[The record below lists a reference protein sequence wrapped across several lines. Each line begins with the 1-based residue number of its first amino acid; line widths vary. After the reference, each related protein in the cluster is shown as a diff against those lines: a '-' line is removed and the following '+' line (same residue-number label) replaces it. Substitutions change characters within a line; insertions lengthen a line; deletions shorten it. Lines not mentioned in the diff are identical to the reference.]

1 MVHAMNQSRPE
12 AIKVLVTGVTGYVGG
27 RLVPRLLDAGYQVRC
42 LVRSKQKAESRT
54 WAKDDRVEIVES
66 ELSDHRSVA
75 EAMRGC
81 SAAYYLVHS
90 MMVGS
95 AYRDLDKQLASDFAK
110 AATMAGLPRII
121 YLGGLGETGGHLS
134 EHLSSRREVEAALE
148 KSTADL
154 TVLRA
159 AMIIGSGSASFEIL
173 RYLVERLPIMV
184 TPRWV
189 KTVSQPIGIG
199 DVLRYLVDTIA
210 CEETRGRSIDIGG
223 PGVYSYQELMKM
235 MAKSMGLRR
244 RLVIPVPLLTPK
256 LSSLWIQFVTPIN
269 SKIARPLAEGLRNEV
284 VCRDELARE
293 LMPGELNP
301 IIKAIDLAVRTDGHS
316 ETTCFDAGP
325 IPGDPDWA
333 GGLVFKDQRS
343 LVVKTSSEEVFRVA
357 SRIGGHHGY
366 FGLDWLWKIR
376 AALDLL
382 FGGAGL
388 RRGRRD
394 PDRLGYGD
402 VVDFWRVS
410 KYKDRESFTLRAEM
424 KMPGKAEL
432 EFSVKPLPGQPDQ
445 SELTQTAR
453 FRPFGLF
460 GILYWYGV
468 APLHHFVF
476 GGMIREIARQAE
488 NQKSSEVE
496 SNRSLL

>member
-1 MVHAMNQSRPE
+1 MNEPRPE
-12 AIKVLVTGVTGYVGG
+12 PTRVLVTGVTGYVGG
-27 RLVPRLLDAGYQVRC
+27 RLVPRLLEAGYQVRC
-42 LVRSKQKAESRT
+42 LVRSRRKAESRT
-54 WAKDDRVEIVES
+54 WADDDRVEIVES
-66 ELSDHRSVA
+66 ELSDHQTVA
-75 EAMRGC
+75 EAMQGC
-81 SAAYYLVHS
+81 AAAYYLVHS

-95 AYRDLDKQLASDFAK
+95 AYRELDMQLASDFAK
-110 AATMAGLPRII
+110 AANMARLPRII
-121 YLGGLGETGGHLS
+121 YLGGLGETGDRLS
-134 EHLSSRREVEAALE
+134 EHLSSRREVELALE
-148 KSTADL
+148 KSTAEV

-189 KTVSQPIGIG
+189 KTISQPIGIN
-199 DVLRYLVDTIA
+199 DVLRYLVDA
-210 CEETRGRSIDIGG
+210 MKQEETRGKSIDIGG
-223 PGVYSYQELMKM
+223 PGVFSYEELMKM
-235 MAKSMGLRR
+235 MAKSMGLRH
-244 RLVIPVPLLTPK
+244 RLVIPVPFLTPK

-284 VCRDELARE
+284 VCRDEQARE
-293 LMPGELNP
+293 LMPGELTP
-301 IIKAIDLAVRTDGHS
+301 IIEAIDLAVRREGHS

-325 IPGDPDWA
+325 IAGDPDWA
-333 GGLVFKDQRS
+333 GGLVFRDQRS
-343 LVVKTSSEEVFRVA
+343 AVVETSCEEVFRVA

-366 FGLDWLWKIR
+366 FGLDWLWKMR

-394 PDRLGYGD
+394 EDQLGYGD

-410 KYKDRESFTLRAEM
+410 NFEDQESFTLRAEM
-424 KMPGKAEL
+424 KMPGIAEL
-432 EFSVKPLPGQPDQ
+432 QFSVKPLGGKSDQ
-445 SELTQTAR
+445 CQLTQTAR

-476 GGMIREIARQAE
+476 GGMLRGIAKEAERERA
-488 NQKSSEVE
+488 SEI
-496 SNRSLL
+496 SRNPDLL